1 MTGRVACV
9 IGWPVAHS
17 RSPLIHRFWLQRHGI
32 DGDYRREAVPPDA
45 VAEFVGS
52 LAARGYVGGNVTLP
66 HKEAAFALCPEV
78 TRVAERLGAV
88 NTLWLRDGQL
98 CGDNT
103 DAYGFAAN
111 LDEQCPAW
119 REARSA
125 LVLGAGGSARAVL
138 QALLD
143 ARVGT
148 VAVANRTV
156 SRAILLAERF
166 GAPVEAFPFA
176 SVPELLRDVDLIVN
190 TTSADLTGGGG
201 LAIDWS
207 LARPE
212 AIATDI
218 SYVPLRT
225 PFLAAAADRG
235 LRTADGLGMLLHQA
249 APGFERWFGLRP
261 VVDEELRALVVADL
275 AD

>member
-98 CGDNT
+98 WGDNT

-125 LVLGAGGSARAVL
+125 LVLGAGGAARAVL

-143 ARVGT
+143 SRVGT

-166 GAPVEAFPFA
+166 GAPVEAFPFG
-176 SVPELLRDVDLIVN
+176 SVPELLRNVDLIVN

-207 LARPE
+207 LAPRD

-249 APGFERWFGLRP
+249 ASGFERWFGLRP

-275 AD
+275 AG

>member
-1 MTGRVACV
+1 MTGCVACV

-98 CGDNT
+98 WGDNT

-125 LVLGAGGSARAVL
+125 LVLGAGGAARAVL

-143 ARVGT
+143 SRVGT

-166 GAPVEAFPFA
+166 GAPVEAFPFG
-176 SVPELLRDVDLIVN
+176 SVPELLRNVDLIVN

-207 LARPE
+207 LAPRD

-249 APGFERWFGLRP
+249 ASGFERWFGLRP

-275 AD
+275 AG